1 MDSVAL
7 NAGSAEVEELRY
19 MTIGGLARPIIFI
32 VFSQYCDRYL

>member
-19 MTIGGLARPIIFI
+19 MTGLARPIIFI
-32 VFSQYCDRYL
+32 VFLTVL